1 MIGGL
6 MYGLLRAVILVM
18 LAHNVAGTY
27 QTPWGVTFEITYD
40 ADGSHHKYC
49 ESSDVSRH
57 EVVYTVEQNKY
68 FAKYDIGSFN
78 IGAVIF
84 SETFNIEF

>member
-40 ADGSHHKYC
+40 ANGKYHKYC
-49 ESSDVSRH
+49 ESYDIPYH
-57 EVVYTVEQNKY
+57 EVIHTVEDYKLS
-68 FAKYDIGSFN
+68 AKYDAWEPN
-78 IGAVIF
+78 IGAIAF
-84 SETFNIEF
+84 SDAFGIEW

>member
-40 ADGSHHKYC
+40 ENGAAHKYV
-49 ESSDVSRH
+49 ESAETPRY
-57 EVVYTVEQNKY
+57 EAIYTAEHYKY
-68 FAKYDIGSFN
+68 NAKYGLQKLSIGG
-78 IGAVIF
+78 IIF
-84 SETFNIEF
+84 SDTFGIEW

>member
-6 MYGLLRAVILVM
+6 VYGLLRAVILVM

-40 ADGSHHKYC
+40 ANGKYHKYC
-49 ESSDVSRH
+49 ESYDIPYH
-57 EVVYTVEQNKY
+57 EVIHTVEDYKLS
-68 FAKYDIGSFN
+68 AKYDAWEPN
-78 IGAVIF
+78 IGAIVF
-84 SETFNIEF
+84 SDAFGIEF